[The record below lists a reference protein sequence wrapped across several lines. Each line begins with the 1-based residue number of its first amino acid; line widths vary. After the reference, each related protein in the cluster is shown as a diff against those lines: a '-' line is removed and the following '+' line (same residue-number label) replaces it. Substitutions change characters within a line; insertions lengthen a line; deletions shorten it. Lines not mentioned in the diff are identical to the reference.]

1 VVSLAFGVGCSFDST
16 PRIRHTGP
24 AAADH
29 NVVGLFYDGG
39 RSSSDAGSTSDAN
52 DAANANDA
60 ADAHDEP
67 GQQSES
73 GMPTPHDSAVKTQ
86 DPSQTPDT
94 QSEPSGTM
102 SSDAAMPGVGEPM
115 AETPP
120 PASDA
125 ATPAM
130 GAAGSGSTSP
140 PRSPMLQLLKA
151 AQFSRD
157 DRAITAILGAL
168 VAEAKSGADL
178 AQVLSTL
185 DSDGQCAF
193 IDRVT
198 CLMACGVVATRCS
211 LCISDPDC
219 AAELR
224 HVCGVGAPYCR

>member
-1 VVSLAFGVGCSFDST
+1 MRLWLVVAMAIGVGCSFDTT
-16 PRIRHTGP
+16 PRVRHTGP
-24 AAADH
+24 AASDH

-39 RSSSDAGSTSDAN
+39 SSSSDAGSALDASDA
-52 DAANANDA
+52 A

-73 GMPTPHDSAVKTQ
+73 GMPAPHDSAVKTQ
-86 DPSQTPDT
+86 DPSPTSDA
-94 QSEPSGTM
+94 QSEPNGTM

-125 ATPAM
+125 AMPAM
-130 GAAGSGSTSP
+130 GAAGSASTSP

-157 DRAITAILGAL
+157 DRAITAILAAL
-168 VAEAKSGADL
+168 VAQAKSGADL